1 MTLVITTLLAMT
13 VFMLMIA
20 ENTPTTS
27 EVTPLIGK
35 FFIASMV
42 IIGLSLIAT
51 CIVLNLYECSR
62 SVDSVPDWLRHILI
76 EVLAPFLRVDPP
88 KGRPNI
94 EFSLGKEVE
103 TVAVRRDAKT
113 EILCLPQKGYSDKN
127 HMSSQSLTWNSNR
140 HVNDHE
146 ETKTKANCIP
156 EKLVE
161 GLAILGDRAR
171 KQEKLDGMTEEWQ
184 AVAKVADRF
193 FLLVFLLTI
202 TVTTSYIF
210 LSRPSVEG

>member
-1 MTLVITTLLAMT
+1 MT

-51 CIVLNLYECSR
+51 CVVLNLYECSR
-62 SVDSVPDWLRHILI
+62 SVDSVPEWLRHILI
-76 EVLAPFLRVDPP
+76 DVLAPFLRVDPP
-88 KGRPNI
+88 KPRPNI
-94 EFSLGKEVE
+94 EFSVTKEVE
-103 TVAVRRDAKT
+103 TIAVRRDAKT
-113 EILCLPQKGYSDKN
+113 EILCLPQKGYSDRN
-127 HMSSQSLTWNSNR
+127 HSSRQSVDWQQSR
-140 HVNDHE
+140 HVTEIDDAKSKCNL
-146 ETKTKANCIP
+146 IP
-156 EKLVE
+156 EKLAE
-161 GLAILGDRAR
+161 GIAILGERAR
-171 KQEKLDGMTEEWQ
+171 KQENVDSMIEEWQ

-193 FLLVFLLTI
+193 FLLVFLVTI

-210 LSRPSVEG
+210 LNRPHVEE